1 MTTNPM
7 FSLQGKVALVTGSH
21 RGIGFAIAREMAR
34 AGAKVVISSLD
45 APGCETA
52 LNELRGEGL
61 EAAAIPCD
69 VGDDDALDQLVAGA
83 RARFGRIDI
92 LVANAGVNPHFGP
105 LASAADEQYD
115 AIMRVNLRATMRL
128 CNLVIPELAA
138 RSDGAVILTASI
150 SSVRGNK
157 SIGLYGLS
165 KAAIAQLAR
174 NLAVE
179 WGPSNVRVNAI
190 SPGLIRT
197 EFAAPILGA
206 PEALGKRIAQ
216 TPLRRVGETD
226 DIAGVAVFLA
236 SRAGAFV
243 TGQNLI
249 VDGGTTI
256 SD

>member
-1 MTTNPM
+1 M
-7 FSLQGKVALVTGSH
+7 FSLEGKVALVTGSH

-45 APGCETA
+45 RPGCEAACAQLERDGFVA
-52 LNELRGEGL
+52 L
-61 EAAAIPCD
+61 AAPCD
-69 VGDDDALDQLVAGA
+69 VADDEALVGMVEKAKEK
-83 RARFGRIDI
+83 FGRIDI

-105 LASAADEQYD
+105 MASATEAEYD
-115 AIMRVNLRATMRL
+115 AIMRVNLRSTFRL
-128 CNLVIPELAA
+128 CNLVIPDMAA
-138 RSDGAVILTASI
+138 RRDGTVILTASI

-157 SIGLYGLS
+157 SIGVYGIS

-206 PEALGKRIAQ
+206 PEALERRIQQ
-216 TPLRRVGETD
+216 TPLRRVGESE

-236 SRAGAFV
+236 SSAGAFV
-243 TGQNLI
+243 TGQNLV